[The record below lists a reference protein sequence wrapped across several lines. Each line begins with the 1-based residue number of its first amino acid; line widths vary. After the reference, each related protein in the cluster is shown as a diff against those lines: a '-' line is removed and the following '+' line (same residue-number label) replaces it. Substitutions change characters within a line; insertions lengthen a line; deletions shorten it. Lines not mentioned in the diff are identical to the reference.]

1 MNRSLFLKFAVLTL
15 LSAVAVTGCKKTPK
29 NVTPIYGAR
38 TSVAGVGNPT
48 DPTLP
53 QTGTT
58 TPPTRTPPNL
68 EPGGGLPPTTPIRPE
83 TFNPPPSNPP
93 TTFTPTTPEGGFRSA
108 DLGEFEGMLM
118 DREALRSSTVY
129 FDYDK
134 SIVKATE
141 VGKLQEA
148 VKALK
153 ANPKL
158 KLLVEGHC
166 DERGTEEY
174 NRALGERRALS
185 VRAQLIKSG
194 IAPTRV
200 RTLSYGEDKP
210 AELGHT
216 EAAWAKNR
224 RSELVLLKPKN

>member
-15 LSAVAVTGCKKTPK
+15 LSAVAITGCKKTPK
-29 NVTPIYGAR
+29 NVTPIYGAKTNVDGR
-38 TSVAGVGNPT
+38 GGPT
-48 DPTLP
+48 DPTFP
-53 QTGTT
+53 QTPTNPR
-58 TPPTRTPPNL
+58 TPPTIG
-68 EPGGGLPPTTPIRPE
+68 PGGDLPPTTPIRPE
-83 TFNPPPSNPP
+83 TFNPPTSNPP
-93 TTFTPTTPEGGFRSA
+93 TNFTPTNPEGGFRSA
-108 DLGEFEGMLM
+108 ELGEFEGMLT
-118 DREALRSSTVY
+118 DREALRGSTVH

-134 SIVKATE
+134 SVVKATE
-141 VGKLQEA
+141 VVKLQEA

-153 ANPKL
+153 ANPNF

-194 IAPTRV
+194 IAPTRL

>member
-15 LSAVAVTGCKKTPK
+15 PSAVAITGCKKTPK
-29 NVTPIYGAR
+29 NVTPIYGAKTNVDGR
-38 TSVAGVGNPT
+38 GGPT
-48 DPTLP
+48 DPTFP
-53 QTGTT
+53 QTSTNPR
-58 TPPTRTPPNL
+58 TPPTIG
-68 EPGGGLPPTTPIRPE
+68 PGGDLPSTTPIRPE
-83 TFNPPPSNPP
+83 TFNPPTSNPP
-93 TTFTPTTPEGGFRSA
+93 TNFTPTNPEGGFRSA
-108 DLGEFEGMLM
+108 ELGEFEGMLT
-118 DREALRSSTVY
+118 DREALRGSTVH

-134 SIVKATE
+134 SVVKATE
-141 VGKLQEA
+141 VVKLQEA

-153 ANPKL
+153 ANPNF

-194 IAPTRV
+194 IAPTRL

>member
-1 MNRSLFLKFAVLTL
+1 MNRSLFLKFAALTL
-15 LSAVAVTGCKKTPK
+15 LSAVAITGCKKTPK
-29 NVTPIYGAR
+29 LVTPIYGAPTKVDSR
-38 TSVAGVGNPT
+38 SNST
-48 DPTLP
+48 DPTF
-53 QTGTT
+53 
-58 TPPTRTPPNL
+58 PPTPTNPRTPTTIG
-68 EPGGGLPPTTPIRPE
+68 PGGDLPPTTPIRPE
-83 TFNPPPSNPP
+83 TFNPPTSNPP
-93 TTFTPTTPEGGFRSA
+93 TTFTPTNPEGGFRSA
-108 DLGEFEGMLM
+108 ELGEFEGMLT
-118 DREALRSSTVY
+118 DREALRGSTVH

-134 SIVKATE
+134 SVVKATE
-141 VGKLQEA
+141 VVKLQEA

-153 ANPKL
+153 SNPNF

-174 NRALGERRALS
+174 NRALGERRALA

-194 IAPTRV
+194 IAPTRL

-210 AELGHT
+210 VELGHT